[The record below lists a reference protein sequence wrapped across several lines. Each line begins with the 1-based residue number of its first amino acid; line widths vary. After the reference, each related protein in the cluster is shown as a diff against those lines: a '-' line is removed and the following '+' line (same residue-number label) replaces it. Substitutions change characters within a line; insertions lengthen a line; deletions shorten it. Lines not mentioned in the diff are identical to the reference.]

1 MEFSRLKPLVLL
13 LGWPY
18 CYSCENAKNLLEA
31 LWDPAVK
38 FTCFC
43 FNFFSFF
50 NFLLAIIILL
60 RAYILLKLKNA
71 KLCLNTIINM
81 LPLWFVQT
89 IEETEN
95 PSVRVGRGGCG
106 LIVFCSW
113 MIPCFYYDPLC

>member
-38 FTCFC
+38 FTCFG

-50 NFLLAIIILL
+50 NFVLAIIKGLH
-60 RAYILLKLKNA
+60 
-71 KLCLNTIINM
+71 T
-81 LPLWFVQT
+81 VE
-89 IEETEN
+89 IEKCKVMFEYHYKYVAFMVCADN
-95 PSVRVGRGGCG
+95 
-106 LIVFCSW
+106 
-113 MIPCFYYDPLC
+113 